1 MFVLAA
7 SDAAQA
13 ISYWP
18 LGILA
23 ICVVFIVVSIVK
35 FRIHPFLALILAALI
50 TGLLTKELPEANTE
64 NIGVF
69 KARTDLHIFTFERDS
84 ENEISVTYNAKAIS
98 AESIGQKV
106 QAIKDKYDKK
116 AYLGLHLIGKTE
128 AGEHKVTSSDPT
140 VLLTMEA
147 ADKLGVP
154 FTIRHKNDAGTGNK
168 LLNAITWS
176 MRGFG
181 ELAGGIGLVIALAA
195 IIGTC
200 MMGSG
205 AADRIVRSLLSA
217 FGEQRA
223 GIVLLLSG
231 FFLSIPVFF
240 DTVFFLLIPLA
251 RALSL
256 RTGKSYT
263 MYVIAM
269 AGAGAIT
276 HSMVPPTPGPLMI
289 AEGLDIEIGI
299 TMMAGLAASILPA
312 WLVLT
317 MAKRFD
323 KKLNIPMRGAPGT
336 EKDELKSIVDKKDEE
351 LPSLLLASI
360 PVAFPVLIISLV
372 TILTQLKKRAGEG
385 SFLTSEGFQ
394 NLFQYLEF
402 FGSANV
408 AMLIAAGF
416 AILTFAQQL
425 VRNDNSLRGNLSKT
439 LSEKLEAPLLTA
451 GVIILIT
458 GAGGAFGGMIRLAGV
473 GETIEALANEFN
485 ISYVLL
491 AWLATAVVRIAQGSA
506 TVAMITGVGLMSAVI
521 GDGSGLDYHPLYI
534 FLAIGFGSITLSW
547 MNDSGFWVVQRLS
560 GFTEKETLR
569 TWSVLLTAIALLGL
583 AQTLLFSKILP
594 LKGETI
600 EGKEKASLVI
610 HQP

>member
-1 MFVLAA
+1 
-7 SDAAQA
+7 
-13 ISYWP
+13 
-18 LGILA
+18 
-23 ICVVFIVVSIVK
+23 
-35 FRIHPFLALILAALI
+35 
-50 TGLLTKELPEANTE
+50 
-64 NIGVF
+64 
-69 KARTDLHIFTFERDS
+69 
-84 ENEISVTYNAKAIS
+84 
-98 AESIGQKV
+98 
-106 QAIKDKYDKK
+106 
-116 AYLGLHLIGKTE
+116 
-128 AGEHKVTSSDPT
+128 
-140 VLLTMEA
+140 
-147 ADKLGVP
+147 
-154 FTIRHKNDAGTGNK
+154 
-168 LLNAITWS
+168 
-176 MRGFG
+176 
-181 ELAGGIGLVIALAA
+181 
-195 IIGTC
+195 
-200 MMGSG
+200 
-205 AADRIVRSLLSA
+205 
-217 FGEQRA
+217 
-223 GIVLLLSG
+223 
-231 FFLSIPVFF
+231 
-240 DTVFFLLIPLA
+240 
-251 RALSL
+251 
-256 RTGKSYT
+256 
-263 MYVIAM
+263 M

-289 AEGLDIEIGI
+289 ADGLKLDLGVA
-299 TMMAGLAASILPA
+299 MMAGMVASILPA

-317 MAKRFD
+317 LAKRFD
-323 KKLNIPMRGAPGT
+323 KKLNIPMRDTPGT
-336 EKDELKSIVDKKDEE
+336 ASDELKSIVDKKDHE
-351 LPSLLLASI
+351 LPGLFVSSI
-360 PVAFPVLIISLV
+360 PVAFPVVVISLV
-372 TILTQLKKRAGEG
+372 SILKLLGKSPGDLLGFIG
-385 SFLTSEGFQ
+385 SP
-394 NLFQYLEF
+394 NI
-402 FGSANV
+402 

-569 TWSVLLTAIALLGL
+569 TWSVLLTAIAVLGL

-594 LKGETI
+594 LKGETT